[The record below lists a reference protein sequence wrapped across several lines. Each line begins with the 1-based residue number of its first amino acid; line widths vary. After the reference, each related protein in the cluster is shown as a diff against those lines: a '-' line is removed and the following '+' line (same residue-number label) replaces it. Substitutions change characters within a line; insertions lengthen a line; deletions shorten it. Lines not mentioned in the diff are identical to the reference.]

1 MIWRG
6 VKPQFFMKSYVIPTV
21 STESV
26 GNSLFEC
33 FSFDMEKDQNTVE
46 RKFPVK
52 VESGVVCVCLRGSGR
67 FVINNQA
74 YEISPGSLITIL
86 PNSLICEA
94 SSSDDFL
101 GFAVATARN
110 VMSSFQMGDVVKG
123 FVYIS
128 NHPVL
133 KIDEQQT
140 ATIVELCEMLTRKRK
155 TKECPFK
162 EETIHHLLAVLC
174 YEIYGYYMEQMHV
187 TRTPEPQSR
196 QSVMCQEFLR
206 LVDMY
211 ATEYREMEFYAD
223 KLCITP
229 KYLSVVVKKV
239 SGHSPAEWIDN
250 MVMLYARTLLST
262 SEMTVQ
268 QIAAELN
275 FPNPSFFGQYF
286 KRHEGITPKKFRT
299 KTRG

>member
-1 MIWRG
+1 
-6 VKPQFFMKSYVIPTV
+6 MKSYVIPTV
-21 STESV
+21 STEAL

-33 FSFDMEKDQNTVE
+33 FSFDVE
-46 RKFPVK
+46 NGKNSIQQEFPVK
-52 VESGVVCVCLRGSGR
+52 VAAGVVCVCLRGTGR
-67 FVINNQA
+67 FVINNQT
-74 YEISPGSLITIL
+74 YEISQGSLITIL
-86 PNSLICEA
+86 PNSLICDA

-101 GFAVATARN
+101 GFAVATATN

-133 KIDEQQT
+133 KIDEQRT

-155 TKECPFK
+155 EKDGPFK

-174 YEIYGYYMEQMHV
+174 YEIYGYYMEQMEV
-187 TRTPEPQSR
+187 TRAPKVQSR
-196 QSVMCQEFLR
+196 QSALCQEFLG

-211 ATEYREMEFYAD
+211 ATEHRELQFYSD

-229 KYLSVVVKKV
+229 KYLSLVVKKI
-239 SGHSPAEWIDN
+239 SGHSPVDWIEN

-268 QIAAELN
+268 QISSELN
-275 FPNPSFFGQYF
+275 FPNPSFFGQFF
-286 KRHEGITPKKFRT
+286 KRREGITPKKFRT

>member
-1 MIWRG
+1 
-6 VKPQFFMKSYVIPTV
+6 MKSYLIPTV

-33 FSFDMEKDQNTVE
+33 FSIDVKNDTSAVE
-46 RKFPVK
+46 RKFPMK

-67 FVINNQA
+67 FVINNKT
-74 YEISPGSLITIL
+74 YEISAGNLITIL
-86 PNSLICEA
+86 PNSLIGDA

-133 KIDEQQT
+133 KINEQQMT
-140 ATIVELCEMLTRKRK
+140 TIVDLCEMLTRKRK
-155 TKECPFK
+155 VKDCPFK
-162 EETIHHLLAVLC
+162 DETIHHLLAVLC
-174 YEIYGYYMEQMHV
+174 YEIYGYYAEQMQGSADIK
-187 TRTPEPQSR
+187 PQSR
-196 QSVMCQEFLR
+196 QSAMCQDFLR

-275 FPNPSFFGQYF
+275 FPNPSFFGQFF